1 MSRTPNST
9 EALHFMAKGLGWEPP
24 TAEARLMTT
33 RGRAAMD
40 GAPARAQDRTPD
52 RARPQLAGMIA
63 VEPRPDLR
71 CLTLVGSMA
80 VLTLDGYL
88 DYSAPYSM
96 SGIFQADADLAR
108 AVRFC
113 LDSPEVKG
121 VLLDGHSPGGSAFG
135 TSDLMAL
142 MAQLVAKKP
151 TRAIAHDVLASK
163 AYMVAGLAQ
172 RLAITPSGMVGSV
185 GSTFGVLY
193 DHSQELAQDGVGVI
207 DTSVGKAKQLGTF
220 GLPIDPA
227 EAEVVRAN
235 ARQLLTPILA
245 QLAPARGLTPDA
257 MLALEARMFAGA
269 LAVEAG
275 LADEVA
281 TFDDFALRFL
291 DDLSTSR
298 AGSVVPRRTPAP
310 ANPTPTSPTPS
321 GARMSTPA
329 PTPTPEARPLTLEA
343 LKASNPELVA
353 KIEADAATKLQAEL
367 AAKTPTTPT
376 PATFE
381 ELNEAFGKDDP
392 AFVTKAMAGKMT
404 LVQAHAAYA
413 AELRAQLATAQ
424 TTIETRKKLPA
435 VTGVTP
441 LAPSGT
447 GGAGP
452 ADFNAAVAQVRG
464 EMKCDYATAWHE
476 AARRYPKLRADFA
489 KHRTTATSADPMATA
504 VSAE

>member
-1 MSRTPNST
+1 MSRTPNNPT
-9 EALHFMAKGLGWEPP
+9 RPGQEALHFMAMGLGWDPP
-24 TAEARLMTT
+24 TAEARLSFATP

-40 GAPARAQDRTPD
+40 GAPT
-52 RARPQLAGMIA
+52 RARPQLAGNIA
-63 VEPRPDLR
+63 VDPRPDLR
-71 CLTLVGSMA
+71 CLTLVGPMA
-80 VLTLDGYL
+80 ILALDGYL
-88 DYSAPYSM
+88 AYSASYSM
-96 SGIFQADADLAR
+96 PGLFQADVELAQ
-108 AVRFC
+108 AIRFC
-113 LDSPEVKG
+113 IDSSEVKG
-121 VLLDGHSPGGSAFG
+121 VLFDGHSPGGSAYG
-135 TSDLMAL
+135 TSDLMDL
-142 MAQLVAKKP
+142 MARLVAAKP

-163 AYMVAGLAQ
+163 SYMLAGLAQ

-185 GSTFGVLY
+185 GGTFGVLY
-193 DHSQELAQDGVGVI
+193 DHSKELAQAGVEVI
-207 DTSVGKAKQLGTF
+207 DTSIGKAKQLGTF

-227 EAEVVRAN
+227 EAEAVRAN
-235 ARQLLTPILA
+235 VRELLTPILA

-257 MLALEARMFAGA
+257 MLSLEARMFAGA

-281 TFDDFALRFL
+281 TFDDFAARFIE
-291 DDLSTSR
+291 DLTANR

-413 AELRAQLATAQ
+413 AELKAQLTTAQ